1 MKTSVAR
8 LSILFLIVLA
18 TIVSGCSDKCQVTN
32 SYVYYEPVYKSLA
45 QIKSEIGLQSPKEL
59 NSIGKIYYKDQKIYI
74 NEVAKGIHI
83 IDNADPA
90 NPKPLHFLNIPGNF
104 DLAILGNTLYA
115 DSYLDLVAFDIS
127 SLDQIKE
134 VNRIENLF
142 DHSSHLGF
150 SYSTQQGI
158 LTDWKM
164 VKNISVR
171 ENDCKRQIQ
180 PWGGYYYGNGI
191 VIDDVVAFKAN
202 GSNTTLNAG
211 ANPGKGGSLARF
223 TISNNRLYVLDNS
236 FLEVVD
242 ISNQREMKQKGETQ
256 ITWQAETLFPNNNNL
271 FVGTQSGMIVF
282 DLANPDSPV
291 SISKL
296 EHVRTCD
303 PVVVEGDYA
312 YVTLRNGNTCGG
324 FTNQLDVIN
333 IKDIKKPVL
342 QKTYLMTNPHG
353 LGIDNGILFI
363 CDGAD
368 GLKIFDAKD
377 VNKITD
383 NKLAHYDKLTT
394 SDIIPFQ
401 NVAMMIG
408 EEGLYQYDYSDIKN
422 IKLLSKLSIVK

>member
-1 MKTSVAR
+1 MKTSDVR
-8 LSILFLIVLA
+8 LSIIFLIIMA
-18 TIVSGCSDKCQVTN
+18 TIVSSCSDKCQVTN

-45 QIKSEIGLQSPKEL
+45 QIKSEIGLQAPKEL
-59 NSIGKIYYKDQKIYI
+59 KNIGKIYFKDQMIYI

-90 NPKPLHFLNIPGNF
+90 NPKPIHFLNIPGNF

-115 DSYLDLVAFDIS
+115 DSYLDLVAFDVT
-127 SLDQIKE
+127 SLYRIKE

-142 DHSSHLGF
+142 DHSTQLGF
-150 SYSTQQGI
+150 NNNAQQGI
-158 LTDWKM
+158 LTEWKE
-164 VKNISVR
+164 VKNISIQ

-191 VIDDVVAFKAN
+191 VVDDVAAFKAS
-202 GSNTTLNAG
+202 GSNTLNVA
-211 ANPGKGGSLARF
+211 ANAGKGGSLARF
-223 TISNNRLYVLDNS
+223 TISSNRLYVLDNS

-271 FVGTQSGMIVF
+271 FVGTQSGMIVY
-282 DLANPDSPV
+282 DITNPDAPTSV
-291 SISKL
+291 GKL

-303 PVVVEGDYA
+303 PVVVEGNYA
-312 YVTLRNGNTCGG
+312 YVTLRNGTTCGG

-333 IKDIKKPVL
+333 IKDIKNPVL
-342 QKTYLMTNPHG
+342 QKTYPMKNPHG
-353 LGIDNGILFI
+353 LGIDNGVLFI

-368 GLKIFDAKD
+368 GLKIFDTKD

-383 NKLAHYDKLTT
+383 NQLAHYDKVATL
-394 SDIIPFQ
+394 DVIPFQ
-401 NVAMMIG
+401 NIAMMIG